1 MSGIREAVIDPQI
14 GSDKCLAHLRLLE
27 LFRVARN
34 KVAAW
39 ALRNNINDDEAWRL
53 YVNSAIMRLWS
64 WLHQSRFEDLSSV
77 LPPLDVLM
85 VWYVAMQEP
94 VFWSKFLDMSGMTI
108 PNWNWDVL
116 VSNLEIQLRQ
126 ITDNT

>member
-1 MSGIREAVIDPQI
+1 MIDPQI

-27 LFRVARN
+27 LFRVTRN

-53 YVNSAIMRLWS
+53 YVNSAILRLRS
-64 WLHQSRFEDLSSV
+64 WFDQSGVEDISNV

-85 VWYVAMQEP
+85 VWHVAMQEP
-94 VFWSKFLDMSGMTI
+94 VFWSNFLNMSEITI

-116 VSNLEIQLRQ
+116 VSTCEIHLRQ
-126 ITDNT
+126 NTDNT